1 MKLNGLAAG
10 GVLLMLPL
18 CGLAIA
24 PYPADGNREFT
35 EAQRAEIRRI
45 VTEYLLAHPDR
56 VQAIGQTP
64 AIDGCMPVHPAAGNG
79 KLGSCAN
86 TLWVCPPQ

>member
-1 MKLNGLAAG
+1 MKVSELAVG

-56 VQAIGQTP
+56 IQAIGQTP
-64 AIDGCMPVHPAAGNG
+64 AIDGCMPVHPAGGNG
-79 KLGSCAN
+79 KPSSCAN